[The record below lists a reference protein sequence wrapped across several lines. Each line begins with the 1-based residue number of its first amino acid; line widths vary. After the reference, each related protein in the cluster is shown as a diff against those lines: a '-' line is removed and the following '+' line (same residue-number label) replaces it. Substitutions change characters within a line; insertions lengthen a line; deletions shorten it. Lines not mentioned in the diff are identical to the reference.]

1 MSGVWVFEKN
11 GVARLISNPT
21 RESFEHKHTPHSSGT
36 PTAPGARPRQLLFL
50 PTNQV
55 ITSHSQLQHT
65 LAQLG
70 WTRYHNSDNPH
81 LIQFHRSQNSTHLIS
96 LPKTFSDIKHFHMYD
111 IVIKNPS
118 FFQVRN
124 PMSSVSKH
132 QP

>member
-21 RESFEHKHTPHSSGT
+21 RESFEHKHTSPHSSST
-36 PTAPGARPRQLLFL
+36 PTAPGARPKQLLYL

-55 ITSHSQLQHT
+55 ITSHSQLQHI
-65 LAQLG
+65 LSQLG
-70 WTRYHNSDNPH
+70 WTRYHNSHNPH
-81 LIQFHRSQNSTHLIS
+81 LIQFHRSDHSPHLIS
-96 LPKTFSDIKHFHMYD
+96 LPKTFSHIKHFHMYD

-118 FFQVRN
+118 FFQVRH
-124 PMSSVSKH
+124 PTTLSKY